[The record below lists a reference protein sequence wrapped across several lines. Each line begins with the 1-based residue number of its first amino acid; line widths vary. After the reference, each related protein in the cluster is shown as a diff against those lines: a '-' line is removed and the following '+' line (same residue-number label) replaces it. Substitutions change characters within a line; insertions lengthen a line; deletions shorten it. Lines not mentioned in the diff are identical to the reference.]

1 MEQVEMIIAPDS
13 PPPPPVSL
21 GLGPPAD
28 SLARNNWT
36 SLNLSPPPVRMQRI
50 PREIN
55 YCRYVGRNTPAVG
68 NSERQVI
75 HERICSRF
83 SDPSGPT
90 FWLREKRGR
99 MGFALH
105 FGNLRR
111 WMRIISRYT
120 DEITKRQ
127 STRLNERRRDKK
139 SSART
144 SEMSRDNDKII
155 TELYNEIAKNGDKLI
170 DGCDGRGRRNNF
182 ARCASERF
190 SRVSLDYPINSR
202 LRRGNINIMTS

>member
-1 MEQVEMIIAPDS
+1 MIIAPDS
-13 PPPPPVSL
+13 PPVSL
-21 GLGPPAD
+21 GLGHPRTR
-28 SLARNNWT
+28 SLET
-36 SLNLSPPPVRMQRI
+36 IEPLLIYHPVRMQRI

-68 NSERQVI
+68 NSERRVI

-90 FWLREKRGR
+90 FWLRGKGENGIRVT
-99 MGFALH
+99 

-120 DEITKRQ
+120 DEITKRCQ

-139 SSART
+139 SSAGERN
-144 SEMSRDNDKII
+144 ESRQQ
-155 TELYNEIAKNGDKLI
+155 
-170 DGCDGRGRRNNF
+170 
-182 ARCASERF
+182 
-190 SRVSLDYPINSR
+190 
-202 LRRGNINIMTS
+202 